1 MRQLLW
7 AVSTCFL
14 LLQPLLAQVSLVPT
28 TTLSAETA
36 KNTSAADSFGGTPN
50 GNIPAGANVSKV
62 PLSTLL
68 YLGATTRVYAHFMPW
83 FGFGSHYDIGYHSDD
98 AVQVKAQVSDMLS
111 RGITGMIIDWYGPG
125 SNEDKTSLVVKPEAE
140 SRAGQFEFAIMED
153 AGSRAL
159 NPNGNR
165 CPDMS
170 SCTSG
175 VIADLTYVYNTY
187 ETSPAYMRWNSRPVV
202 FFFGVEG
209 LPVDWNSV
217 RASLPKNPIL
227 IFENSGSFTSSFSDG
242 AFAWV
247 MPHNSQNADP
257 LDPLSLG
264 YLDNFYTTGLSH
276 PSQLTFAGAYKGF
289 NDSIASWSPPP
300 SQGGVR
306 TMDQQCG
313 ETWLASMAEIRKYYS
328 PNRQLAAFQLVT
340 WNDYEE
346 GTEVETGIDNCLS
359 VSAVMNGSVAG
370 WSVTGSENTLD
381 HYTVFISADAQN
393 LMSLGDFP
401 TSTHTLDL
409 STFGFAAGQYAVYVK
424 AVGKPSIV
432 NHMSGAVSYTAAGA
446 PPPPPTPPTPV
457 PPAAPDF
464 VLSAPAASASVAKGS
479 AANYTL
485 SVVPKGTSTT
495 TVNFTCSGLPD
506 GAACAF
512 SPTTVSL
519 GSAPVPVSVS
529 ISTSSGL
536 HASSHVNS
544 VIYAMTFPAF
554 GTVWIGLLQ
563 IKQRRKILLGLAAS
577 LLLLAVA
584 GCGGGGSSF
593 NNQPSTTPVTNTVTA
608 GTPAGSYTV
617 TVTATAGAMQ
627 QHSTTLSL
635 IVQ

>member
-7 AVSTCFL
+7 AVSTCSL

-36 KNTSAADSFGGTPN
+36 KNTSAANSFPGTSN
-50 GNIPAGANVSKV
+50 GNIAAGVNVSKV

-68 YLGATTRVYAHFMPW
+68 YPGATTRIYAHFMPW
-83 FGFGSHYDIGYHSDD
+83 FGFGYHYDIGYRSDD
-98 AVQVKAQVSDMLS
+98 PAQVKAQVTDMLS
-111 RGITGMIIDWYGPG
+111 RGIAGMIIDWYGQG
-125 SNEDKTSLVVKPEAE
+125 TNEDNTSLVVKPEAE
-140 SRAGQFEFAIMED
+140 SRSDQFQFAIMED
-153 AGSRAL
+153 AGSKTLA
-159 NPNGNR
+159 G
-165 CPDMS
+165 CSPD
-170 SCTSG
+170 CTSA
-175 VIADLTYVYNTY
+175 VTADLRYVHDTY
-187 ETSPAYMRWNSRPVV
+187 ELSPAYMRWNGRPVV
-202 FFFGVEG
+202 FFFGVEN
-209 LPVDWNSV
+209 LPVSWNTV
-217 RASLPKNPIL
+217 RTSLPENPIL
-227 IFENSGSFTSSFSDG
+227 VFENSSGFTSSNSDG
-242 AFAWV
+242 GFAWV
-247 MPHNSQNADP
+247 MPSDASSSDP
-257 LDPLSLG
+257 MVLN
-264 YLDNFYTTGLSH
+264 YLDNFYSSALSNSNDL
-276 PSQLTFAGAYKGF
+276 PFAAAYKGF
-289 NDSIASWSPPP
+289 DDTIASWSGNRHI
-300 SQGGVR
+300 Q
-306 TMDQQCG
+306 QQCG
-313 ETWLASMAEIRKYYS
+313 QTWLASMAEISKYYS
-328 PNRQLAAFQLVT
+328 ANRQLAAFQFVT

-370 WSVTGSENTLD
+370 WSVTGGENTLD

-409 STFGFAAGQYAVYVK
+409 STFGFAVGQYSVYVK

-432 NHMSGAVSYTAAGA
+432 NHISGAVTYTAAGA
-446 PPPPPTPPTPV
+446 PLTPPTPPTPV

-464 VLSAPAASASVAKGS
+464 VLSALAASASVAKGS

-485 SVVPKGTSTT
+485 SLVPKGTNTT

-512 SPTTVSL
+512 SPATVSL

-544 VIYAMTFPAF
+544 VIYAMTFPLF

-563 IKQRRKILLGLAAS
+563 IGRKRKILVGLAAS

-593 NNQPSTTPVTNTVTA
+593 NNQPITTPVANTVTA

-617 TVTATAGAMQ
+617 TVTATAGAL
-627 QHSTTLSL
+627 QHSTMLSL
-635 IVQ
+635 TVQ